1 MTNLEAMIAEAT
13 AEIDAEKA
21 KKAKT
26 ALIGAL
32 RRLDSAK
39 QMVRNVE
46 AEIADLKESIV
57 DGSFA

>member
-1 MTNLEAMIAEAT
+1 MIAEAT

-39 QMVRNVE
+39 QMVRK
-46 AEIADLKESIV
+46 AWFKR
-57 DGSFA
+57 G